1 MNYLQENIV
10 SFYKALAHPTRL
22 RILNIVKEHD
32 EICVC
37 EINDDLELQQSNV
50 SQHLKI
56 LKSSGILTTRRDGLK
71 IMYSISNREI
81 LTALNTVNL
90 IVSKQLEEQLQAITK
105 GE

>member
-1 MNYLQENIV
+1 MSYLQENVV

-22 RILNIVKEHD
+22 KILNIVKEHD

-37 EINDDLELQQSNV
+37 NINDDLELEQSNV

-56 LKSSGILTTRRDGLK
+56 LKNSGILTTRREGLK
-71 IMYSISNREI
+71 IMYSLTNREI
-81 LTALNTVNL
+81 VTTLNTVNN
-90 IVSKQLEEQLQAITK
+90 IVARQLEEQLQAITK